1 MNVLHRPGR
10 YLAGALA
17 LAASPAFAAMGN
29 IASSYGLLPGDV
41 ASAQGLSLFNPEV
54 AAVYYNPAA
63 LTFDPRGELSLGM
76 SFVDHQVQ
84 ADSLGGS
91 APVSRQGDIL
101 DIDPSRSTLIGM
113 KTNLSSLT
121 KVDHP
126 IYFGIMI
133 GVEKYGREMLAYNT
147 STSTGGQYFRYD
159 RQPLFLTAGGA
170 TNLAPGLDG
179 GLAFRV
185 TLQSNARVTGQ
196 SDLAGN
202 TQYEEVQVSAKP
214 ELTPIVGGNLNWGRA
229 FCSDPGNCALSR
241 VDTSLTWRAASN
253 TATHVNA
260 NVVIPGTVPPPG
272 LNLAIAT
279 IDSYQPEA
287 VSAGLQYK
295 GDRLRVAV
303 TGEIQRWSRLEDEM
317 REDTVR
323 DQANL
328 NFKDV
333 FIPRLGAEY
342 KLNDTYRVTG
352 GLAWEESALE
362 SDRSLDV
369 NYLDNDRLIIGLG
382 ASAEFQ
388 DPWILAFP
396 VRLDFGYQLQLLHKR
411 QFMLTS
417 SQYSGGAPYETL
429 ETGGEVHVFQGSL
442 TLKF

>member
-1 MNVLHRPGR
+1 MNVLHLPGR
-10 YLAGALA
+10 YLAGALV
-17 LAASPAFAAMGN
+17 LAASPAYAAMGN
-29 IASSYGLLPGDV
+29 IASSYGLLAGDV
-41 ASAQGLSLFNPEV
+41 ASAQSLSLFNPEV
-54 AAVYYNPAA
+54 SAVYYNPAA
-63 LTFDPRGELSLGM
+63 LTFDPRGELSAGL
-76 SFVDHQVQ
+76 SFVDHQIQ
-84 ADSLGGS
+84 ADSLGGA
-91 APVSRQGDIL
+91 APVNRQGDIL
-101 DIDPSRSTLIGM
+101 DIDPSRSTLLGL

-126 IYFGIMI
+126 IYFGLML

-170 TNLAPGLDG
+170 TRLFGGLDG

-202 TQYEEVQVSAKP
+202 TQYEEVEVSAKP
-214 ELTPIVGGNLNWGRA
+214 ELTPIVGGNLNWGRT
-229 FCSDPGNCALSR
+229 FCPDDTSCLLHR
-241 VDTSLTWRAASN
+241 VDTALTWRAASN
-253 TATHVNA
+253 TATKVNA

-272 LNLAIAT
+272 LNLAIST

-287 VSAGLQYK
+287 LTVGLQYK
-295 GDRLRVAV
+295 GDRLRVGI
-303 TGEIQRWSRLEDEM
+303 TGELQKWSALEDEL
-317 REDTVR
+317 RTDTVR

-328 NFKDV
+328 HFKDV

-342 KLNDTYRVTG
+342 KLNDTYRVTA

-369 NYLDNDRLIIGLG
+369 NYLDNDRYIIGLG
-382 ASAEFQ
+382 ASAEIQ

-396 VRLDFGYQLQLLHKR
+396 VRFDFGYQLQLLQKR

-429 ETGGEVHVFQGSL
+429 ETSGEVHVFLGSM